1 MRETRE
7 VDDSSGGAY
16 LFFFAIYRARAL
28 RVALLLQ
35 QQRQLEEAD
44 KDEPVVA
51 CVSCPRDGEVQSS
64 QFEMFSSANAC
75 LRSFCFERLS
85 HSHGGQNS
93 CLT

>member
-7 VDDSSGGAY
+7 VEDSSGGAY

-44 KDEPVVA
+44 KDEPVVT
-51 CVSCPRDGEVQSS
+51 CVSCPRDGERCNR
-64 QFEMFSSANAC
+64 AN
-75 LRSFCFERLS
+75 LRCFHPRTHAPAQLLLRATES
-85 HSHGGQNS
+85 
-93 CLT
+93 